1 MAILRGL
8 LTHMCTNVYT
18 HTHTH
23 THTQLRELLLHSWLK
38 GLCLSTVVFPCLI
51 LSSGLISK
59 HTNSFMFQFLP
70 DEW

>member
-23 THTQLRELLLHSWLK
+23 THTHNWENCYFTLDSKVCVYLQLYFHAWFCHL
-38 GLCLSTVVFPCLI
+38 
-51 LSSGLISK
+51 
-59 HTNSFMFQFLP
+59 
-70 DEW
+70 D